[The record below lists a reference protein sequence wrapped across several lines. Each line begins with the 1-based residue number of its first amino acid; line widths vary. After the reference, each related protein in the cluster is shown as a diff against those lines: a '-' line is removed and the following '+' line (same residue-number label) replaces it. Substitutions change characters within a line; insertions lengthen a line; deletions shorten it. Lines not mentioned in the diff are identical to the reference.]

1 MSVADTATI
10 EQLLAVPHGR
20 TLVERAYDRFTLE
33 VCSFLYIYV
42 YERFIFTCIFEYFF
56 LFNNDI

>member
-33 VCSFLYIYV
+33 VCSFLYI
-42 YERFIFTCIFEYFF
+42 CIRYLYLYFF
-56 LFNNDI
+56 EIFFFLNNDI